1 MLELLKMLCLNQDN
15 HLTLPNQV
23 PQRDCLAEAHLG
35 QALRLPLRVPIVS
48 GKFRSQR
55 TLKIDRG
62 KEKLHFKIRWIRQFG
77 RSLNL
82 IRGIASSLN
91 DCILAFDLS
100 VASCMF
106 GLSDVF
112 DWVFVHQF
120 SCGGHDWFKSHL
132 RKHTSGKAKEKEEK
146 LSTSPNIPDRR
157 RCCPHCD
164 FTYARSAALA
174 EHVRDLIRHMF
185 PNKTFCHF
193 EPGIPNQNSHNMYPI
208 VTISELYC

>member
-1 MLELLKMLCLNQDN
+1 MVNQDN
-15 HLTLPNQV
+15 HLTMPNQV

-55 TLKIDRG
+55 TFKMDKG
-62 KEKLHFKIRWIRQFG
+62 KEKLHFQIRGIRQFG

-82 IRGIASSLN
+82 IRGIASSPN

-112 DWVFVHQF
+112 D
-120 SCGGHDWFKSHL
+120 
-132 RKHTSGKAKEKEEK
+132 
-146 LSTSPNIPDRR
+146 
-157 RCCPHCD
+157 
-164 FTYARSAALA
+164 
-174 EHVRDLIRHMF
+174 
-185 PNKTFCHF
+185 
-193 EPGIPNQNSHNMYPI
+193 
-208 VTISELYC
+208 